1 MTISAVIPSCGRNW
15 REIMTLRHLAQQ
27 ERPPDEIVIVLDAE
41 DEFVQKEEFGAM
53 NVVICHSKQG
63 GAAAKRNRGVSLASA
78 DNILFADDDIEP
90 RRDCLRAMEAALNSD
105 SEIGGVGCFIEN
117 QQFREPGK
125 YSRLV
130 WNLVDRN
137 STSDYSGRFFGPAI
151 TTYPR
156 HDPDG
161 PPTQD
166 VEWLNSTCTL
176 YRRAVLPAPPFDV
189 QFTGYSFMEDV
200 TLSRRVK
207 KSHQLVVGRDAWIIH
222 HTRPAP
228 YKNDAAAL
236 AAMAI
241 KSKHHILTEVEQWS
255 SAEAAWSCIT
265 YEMLMLPARA
275 VHAIRHT
282 QGWASIAGAAAGS
295 IEVWR
300 KSR

>member
-1 MTISAVIPSCGRNW
+1 MIISAVIPSCGRNW
-15 REIMTLRHLAQQ
+15 REMMTLRHLAAQ
-27 ERPPDEIVIVLDAE
+27 EKRPDEIVIVLDAE
-41 DEFVQKEEFGAM
+41 DELIQKEEFEAM
-53 NVVICHSKQG
+53 KVVVCRTTQR

-78 DNILFADDDIEP
+78 ANILFADDDIEP
-90 RRDCLRAMEAALNSD
+90 RSDCLRAMEAALNSD
-105 SEIGGVGCFIEN
+105 RAIGAVGCFIEN
-117 QQFREPGK
+117 QRFRQPGR

-130 WNLVDRN
+130 WDLVDRN

-161 PPTQD
+161 PPTKE

-176 YRRAVLPAPPFDV
+176 YRREVLPDPPFDK

-200 TLSRRVK
+200 ALSRCVK
-207 KSHQLVVGRDAWIIH
+207 KSHQLVVARDAWIIH

-228 YKNDAAAL
+228 YKNNAAAL

-241 KSKHHILTEVEQWS
+241 KSKYHILTDVEQWT
-255 SAEAAWSCIT
+255 SAKAAASCT
-265 YEMLMLPARA
+265 VYEMLMLPAHA
-275 VHAIRHT
+275 VHALRHT
-282 QGWASIAGAAAGS
+282 QGWASIGGTAAGLAA
-295 IEVWR
+295 VWR